1 MLLMWMPNQC
11 KMSQWNVVE
20 WWLNGA
26 SPIDDDEIAV
36 CSGAG
41 V

>member
-1 MLLMWMPNQC
+1 
-11 KMSQWNVVE
+11 MSQWKVVE
-20 WWLNGA
+20 WRLNGA
-26 SPIDDDEIAV
+26 SPIDDEIAV